1 MDKAQQELMIKFQMY
16 EQQIKQVQQQL
27 EAVENAIS
35 EMTSLNLGLMK
46 IKGSKDKEI
55 LASVGK
61 GIFVK
66 AKILSEKLTVDV
78 GGKNFIEKDVDSTK
92 KLIEK
97 QIKKLENIKQE
108 LEESL
113 EKINEELT
121 QEFMDAQR

>member
-35 EMTSLNLGLMK
+35 EMTSLNLGLME

-78 GGKNFIEKDVDSTK
+78 GGKNFIGKDVDSTK